1 MNMTTLEQ
9 KSAPKKV
16 EVQIG
21 LNSDSRKT
29 VVKRLSKLLAD
40 EQVLYTKLRNYH
52 WNVKGMFFQ
61 TLHLFFEAQY
71 TALFTITDDIAERI
85 RSLGEFS
92 IGSLNSFLDNT
103 RLKETGH
110 LDGNAQKMLQNI
122 LKDHELII
130 RKIRS
135 DIKITHNM
143 RDEGTADFLIGL
155 MEQHEKMAWMVRS
168 HLE

>member
-1 MNMTTLEQ
+1 MMASEQNSEQ
-9 KSAPKKV
+9 KKA
-16 EVQIG
+16 EIHIG
-21 LNSDSRKT
+21 LDSTNRKA

-52 WNVKGMFFQ
+52 WNVQGMFFQ
-61 TLHLFFEAQY
+61 TLHLFFQDQY
-71 TALFTITDDIAERI
+71 TILFTVTDDIAERI

-92 IGSLNSFLDNT
+92 IGALNAFLDNT

-110 LDGNAQKMLQNI
+110 LDGNAEKMLQNI

-130 RKIRS
+130 RKIRG
-135 DIKITHNM
+135 DITIVQSLK
-143 RDEGTADFLIGL
+143 DEGTADFLIGL

-168 HLE
+168 HLG